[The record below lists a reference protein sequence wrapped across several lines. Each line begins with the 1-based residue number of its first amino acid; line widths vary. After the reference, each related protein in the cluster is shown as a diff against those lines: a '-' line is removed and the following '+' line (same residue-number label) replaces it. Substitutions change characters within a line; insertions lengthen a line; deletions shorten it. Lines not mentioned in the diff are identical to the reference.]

1 MDDTASPRR
10 KHPSIRNQFLTQLIF
25 ASAVLLILFS
35 TMLYA
40 YIKQSIYSEF
50 SQQLVKQARYLVQTF
65 PDYEEGEKID
75 AKNLRNALQ
84 ITARVVPAP
93 HHFYSS
99 LEWRER
105 EINGRYYIDLIY
117 PYNFKAQTYLL
128 ISKEI
133 TNIKRMLSKIFRSI
147 IVINLISLVLIVLYA
162 FGLSAMLLMPITRLT
177 KKLSTLNENFLS
189 PIATEALPEEFVPLG
204 DSINR
209 LINRIQTFVKYQKEL
224 FIGAAHELKT
234 PLNVMKLKNDVTL
247 IKPREPEKY
256 IEALK
261 LANKTIVEMNQMISS
276 ILEIGRQE
284 GAQFELPQ
292 TVDLIDFIRKKGE
305 DFRLLAEAEGKRL
318 QIDLQ
323 PEQLIGCIQTT
334 LLNQILQNFLQNAIK
349 FTPEGGTIR
358 LRVRQEEER
367 IRLEVIDE
375 GPGIDES
382 IDLFAPFKRVGNAP
396 GAGLGLFL
404 ARSAADAMGASIAL
418 KNRTDGKQGTVATLL
433 FAPSPQCELPLP

>member
-1 MDDTASPRR
+1 MSGNR
-10 KHPSIRNQFLTQLIF
+10 SIRNQFLTQLII
-25 ASAVLLILFS
+25 ASSVLLIIFS

-40 YIKQSIYSEF
+40 YIKQSIYDEL
-50 SQQLVKQARYLVQTF
+50 SQQLVNQARYIVQTF
-65 PDYEEGEKID
+65 PDYKEGQRID
-75 AKNLRNALQ
+75 AKNLKNALQ

-93 HHFYSS
+93 HKFYSTI
-99 LEWRER
+99 EWIER
-105 EINGRYYIDLIY
+105 EKNGKHYIDLIY
-117 PYNFKAQTYLL
+117 PYNFKEQTYLL

-133 TNIKRMLSKIFRSI
+133 TNIRQLLGKIFRSI
-147 IVINLISLVLIVLYA
+147 LVINLISLILIVLYA

-177 KKLSTLNENFLS
+177 KKLSSLNENFLHT
-189 PIATEALPEEFVPLG
+189 IDTRTLPEEFVPLG
-204 DSINR
+204 ESINR

-247 IKPREPEKY
+247 IKKREPEKY
-256 IEALK
+256 IEALQ
-261 LANKTIVEMNQMISS
+261 LSNKTIQEMNQMISS

-284 GAQFELPQ
+284 GAHFELPQ
-292 TVDLIDFIRKKGE
+292 TVDIIDFIRRKGE

-318 QIDLQ
+318 ELDIEPDRLV
-323 PEQLIGCIQTT
+323 GCIQTT

-349 FTPEGGTIR
+349 FTPEGRKITLRTR
-358 LRVRQEEER
+358 LVDEHK
-367 IRLEVIDE
+367 IKLEVIDE

-404 ARSAADAMGASIAL
+404 AKSAADAMGAEISL
-418 KNRTDGKQGTVATLL
+418 KNRTDGTTGTVATLV
-433 FAPSPQCELPLP
+433 FSTTPRCDLPES